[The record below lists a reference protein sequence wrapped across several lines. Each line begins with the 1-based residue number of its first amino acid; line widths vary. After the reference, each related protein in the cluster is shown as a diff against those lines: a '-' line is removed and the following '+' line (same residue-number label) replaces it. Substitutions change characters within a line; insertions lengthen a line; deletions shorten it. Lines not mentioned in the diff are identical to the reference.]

1 MIIAVFSFQSV
12 TFKILNTSFE
22 NLIVRFPRFEILCK
36 SIIAGSWSSVYF
48 VVSFYPDSIAVSE
61 VMSNRCSFKTIALV
75 TSVVF
80 FVVVEVKLFEV
91 KRLVAASKIL
101 ISK

>member
-22 NLIVRFPRFEILCK
+22 NLIVRFPRLEILCK
-36 SIIAGSWSSVYF
+36 NIIAGSWSSVYF

-75 TSVVF
+75 TYVMF
-80 FVVVEVKLFEV
+80 YVVVKVTLFEV
-91 KRLVAASKIL
+91 KRPAGAS
-101 ISK
+101 